1 MSCSIV
7 RKSLINILDRLA
19 EGEIVNKVAS
29 ELGIGNSTMTD
40 VKNKSRVQSFVSSME
55 SLSVRSKEHK
65 KAPC

>member
-7 RKSLINILDRLA
+7 RKSLIDILDRLA
-19 EGEIVNKVAS
+19 ESEKVSEVAS
-29 ELGIGNSTMTD
+29 EFGIGNSTMAD

-55 SLSVRSKEHK
+55 SLSVRLKERK